1 MELFYLTI
9 EMKFLGR
16 NFTKTYIVF
25 YIFLS
30 CSASWVTINGVTY
43 SIGLVVIVSSCL
55 VPIFGEIVDI
65 IVYDTDNYLLVTR
78 SLFTVAFVSHYHAY
92 EVMHPESDEFSVLKQ
107 VQLPDS
113 TPLSLY
119 SLKNHSNYYVILK
132 HHIPESI

>member
-1 MELFYLTI
+1 
-9 EMKFLGR
+9 MKFLGR